1 MNPLIQ
7 FKKTLILPLPIALAL
22 VCFGL
27 SPTVHAVLPAPDGG
41 YAGENTAE
49 GDDALFNLTTGNS
62 NTALGF
68 EALYSNTAGFNNT
81 ATGHGALHS
90 NIGGA
95 ANTAT
100 GGGTLFYNTT
110 GSLNTATG
118 VGALTANTTGIR
130 NTATGAEALN
140 ANTSGSGNTATGDDA
155 LEFNSTGSDNTAT
168 GHSALSGT
176 IVAGNAGGNNTANG
190 AQTLQFNTNGFNNTA
205 SGVNALQSNT
215 TGNANTANGVSA
227 LRSNTTG
234 GANTANGASALA
246 FNTTGGSN
254 IALGQSAGI
263 NLTTGSNNIEIGNPG
278 VAGDSGKI
286 RIGTVTHQNTFIAGI
301 YGVTVAKGI
310 GVVVDSAGQ
319 LGTKGSTACLKET
332 IKPMDNASEAI
343 HALKPVTFRYKHE
356 LDPEGI
362 PQFGLVAEEVAEVNP
377 DLVARDGEGKIYTVR
392 DDAVNAMLLNEFL
405 KEHRTVQ
412 ELKKEVAALTATVKE
427 QASQIQKVS
436 AKVEVSKPP
445 PQFVENN

>member
-1 MNPLIQ
+1 
-7 FKKTLILPLPIALAL
+7 
-22 VCFGL
+22 
-27 SPTVHAVLPAPDGG
+27 
-41 YAGENTAE
+41 
-49 GDDALFNLTTGNS
+49 
-62 NTALGF
+62 
-68 EALYSNTAGFNNT
+68 
-81 ATGHGALHS
+81 
-90 NIGGA
+90 
-95 ANTAT
+95 
-100 GGGTLFYNTT
+100 
-110 GSLNTATG
+110 
-118 VGALTANTTGIR
+118 
-130 NTATGAEALN
+130 
-140 ANTSGSGNTATGDDA
+140 
-155 LEFNSTGSDNTAT
+155 
-168 GHSALSGT
+168 
-176 IVAGNAGGNNTANG
+176 
-190 AQTLQFNTNGFNNTA
+190 
-205 SGVNALQSNT
+205 VNALQSNT

-332 IKPMDNASEAI
+332 TKPMDNASEAI

>member
-68 EALYSNTAGFNNT
+68 EALYSNTAGFN
-81 ATGHGALHS
+81 
-90 NIGGA
+90 
-95 ANTAT
+95 
-100 GGGTLFYNTT
+100 
-110 GSLNTATG
+110 NTATG

-319 LGTKGSTACLKET
+319 LGTKGSTARLKET